1 MMFQDLTSNINESFS
16 YPYRD
21 FYGKNK
27 LDEWLFIKKYYNEPI
42 FESFEIFQT
51 ENSSIGTPSI
61 KVKTETFLYSSEKLL
76 NKISK
81 IIDRLKSEQEIF
93 KDIDKNKVLNKILKI
108 INESSLNLSDISD
121 EELVKRIKRI
131 LAIEAMSGILKDL
144 SKEQIEIFNDD
155 IKRRPLFK

>member
-1 MMFQDLTSNINESFS
+1 M
-16 YPYRD
+16 
-21 FYGKNK
+21 
-27 LDEWLFIKKYYNEPI
+27 
-42 FESFEIFQT
+42 
-51 ENSSIGTPSI
+51 
-61 KVKTETFLYSSEKLL
+61 

-155 IKRRPLFK
+155 IKKKTSF

>member
-81 IIDRLKSEQEIF
+81 IIDRLQSEQEIF
-93 KDIDKNKVLNKILKI
+93 KDIDKNKVLNKVSKI
-108 INESSLNLSDISD
+108 INESSLNLSDVSD
-121 EELVKRIKRI
+121 EELAKRIKGI
-131 LAIEAMSGILKDL
+131 LALEAMSGLLKEL
-144 SKEQIEIFNDD
+144 NREQIEIFNEAV
-155 IKRRPLFK
+155 KRRPLFG